1 MKTTERN
8 VMNQNVGLDPESEAE
23 ALAREARSSQITY
36 RRFEMKYRGFTCF
49 TIEGQLKKGC
59 DLDSADWH
67 RKDVFWASR
76 SMEEV
81 VGRQELLR
89 QLKALVAYYED
100 RKTA

>member
-1 MKTTERN
+1 MKTIESNLMDQGVRI
-8 VMNQNVGLDPESEAE
+8 DPQSEAE
-23 ALAREARSSQITY
+23 ALEREAKSSQVTY
-36 RRFEMKYRGFTCF
+36 SRFERKYRGFLF
-49 TIEGQLKKGC
+49 PVKGQFKKDC
-59 DLDSADWH
+59 DLDTADWH